1 MKLIGHVRG
10 IRALCEIEARGSF
23 SAAADA
29 LGLTQS
35 AVSQHVAALER
46 EAGLPLVE
54 RGTRP
59 TELTAAGRV
68 LVRHGSAITARLDD
82 AEQELGELAGR
93 RAGRLRFGSFPTALT
108 TFVPMALARLRRE
121 HPSIVLTVV
130 DDHLQGLLPRLTDGT
145 LDLAVVY
152 DHKTLPAPVPG
163 LHRVALFDDTFRA
176 VLPAGHRLA
185 RRRGAPALH
194 DLAGE
199 VWVGGH
205 SGSAWF
211 SIVRHSCRAA
221 GFEPRTSLA
230 SDDYRAVQA
239 FVAAGLGVA
248 VIPGLAVATTVPGVE
263 VRRLRGPAPVRR
275 ISVVHQGGRAA
286 SGPIRGGGG
295 AVDGGSPAVLAMT
308 DILIDIARTV
318 LAAALARTGKNP
330 AG

>member
-1 MKLIGHVRG
+1 VRG
-10 IRALCEIEARGSF
+10 IRALCEVGARGSF

-59 TELTAAGRV
+59 TELTEAGRV
-68 LVRHGSAITARLDD
+68 LVRHGTAIAARLDD
-82 AEQELGELAGR
+82 AEQELGELAGHR
-93 RAGRLRFGSFPTALT
+93 SGRLRFGSFPTALT

-121 HPSIVLTVV
+121 HPAVVLTVV

-145 LDLAVVY
+145 LDLAVIY
-152 DHKTLPAPVPG
+152 DHEILPAGAPELRYVP
-163 LHRVALFDDTFRA
+163 LFDDTYRA

-185 RRRGAPALH
+185 RRRGAVGLL
-194 DLAGE
+194 DLAEE

-205 SGSAWF
+205 TGSAWF

-248 VIPGLAVATTVPGVE
+248 VIPGLAVATTVPGVD
-263 VRRLRGPAPVRR
+263 VRQLRGPAPVRR
-275 ISVVHQGGRAA
+275 ISVAHQADRF
-286 SGPIRGGGG
+286 P
-295 AVDGGSPAVLAMT
+295 SPAVRAMT
-308 DILIDIARTV
+308 DILRDIARSVTV
-318 LAAALARTGKNP
+318 RVTP
-330 AG
+330 AGRRPA